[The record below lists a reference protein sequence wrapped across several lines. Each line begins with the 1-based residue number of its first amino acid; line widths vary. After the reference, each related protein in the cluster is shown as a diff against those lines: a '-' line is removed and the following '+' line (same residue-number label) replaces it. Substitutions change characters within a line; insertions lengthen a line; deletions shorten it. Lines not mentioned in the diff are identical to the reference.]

1 MNSKFE
7 PVLKVKKQKLDMIE
21 NKLAIARLEK
31 RKLDNDLEKTKQ
43 DILNSEF
50 PKKGTFATLQVAMSS
65 YKILKEEKEQISE
78 QISLKSTQIS
88 HLENQ
93 HKNAYM
99 DMEKMKYLHDLEIK
113 TKVEKLKKQESL
125 ALDEIATQR
134 HFFLKGK

>member
-7 PVLKVKKQKLDMIE
+7 PVLKIKKQKLDMIE
-21 NKLAIARLEK
+21 NKLAIARHEK
-31 RKLDNDLEKTKQ
+31 NKLTNDLEKTQQ
-43 DILNSEF
+43 DILNNQF

-65 YKILKEEKEQISE
+65 YNILKEEKAQLSE
-78 QISLKSTQIS
+78 QIS

-99 DMEKMKYLHDLEIK
+99 DMEKMKYLHDLEIR
-113 TKVEKLKKQESL
+113 TKIEKLKKQESL